1 MSYFCLQRTNPHS
14 SVSMSTSRDPLFTRS
29 DLDGSVT
36 PVFRKTL
43 TNFEN
48 ESAPENHNKLKL
60 VNGVIVPCML
70 HMMGIL
76 FFLKIGWAVGKTGWL
91 ATLLYCFFICQ

>member
-1 MSYFCLQRTNPHS
+1 M
-14 SVSMSTSRDPLFTRS
+14 SRDPLVSRS
-29 DLDGSVT
+29 DLDRSST
-36 PVFRKTL
+36 TVFRKTI

-48 ESAPENHNKLKL
+48 DEGPENHNKLQL

-91 ATLLYCFFICQ
+91 ATLMYYLFSI

>member
-1 MSYFCLQRTNPHS
+1 
-14 SVSMSTSRDPLFTRS
+14 MSTSKDPLLTRS
-29 DLDGSVT
+29 DLDGST
-36 PVFRKTL
+36 PTMFRKTL

-48 ESAPENHNKLKL
+48 EEGPENHNKLKL

-91 ATLLYCFFICQ
+91 ATLM

>member
-1 MSYFCLQRTNPHS
+1 
-14 SVSMSTSRDPLFTRS
+14 MSTSKDPLLTRS
-29 DLDGSVT
+29 DLDGSAT
-36 PVFRKTL
+36 NVFRKTI

-48 ESAPENHNKLKL
+48 EEGPENHNKLKL
-60 VNGVIVPCML
+60 VNGVIIPCML

-91 ATLLYCFFICQ
+91 ATLM